1 MFFAKVFYW
10 IGLILYASNPICPG
24 PVLYTQKEL
33 DKVRKRVMKMKEK
46 YIKLLNKRMKH
57 QAAGKPTE
65 KDDDKIREVVF
76 KIQSDENLLDGVT
89 DILLGT

>member
-10 IGLILYASNPICPG
+10 IGLILSASNPICPG

-33 DKVRKRVMKMKEK
+33 DKVRKRVMKREEK

-57 QAAGKPTE
+57 QAAGKPTD